1 MNKKR
6 DLPTLGGA
14 QTSRSEK
21 EVFAL
26 VDLNTFVVAVFCL
39 IDDRLKDLGRLRTR
53 GPAPT
58 LCDSEVL
65 TIEVVGEFL
74 GLDEDKELFAY
85 FRRHYAHFFPNLL
98 RVHRTTFSRQ
108 AANLWKAK
116 ECLWQN
122 LLAETPHDPGF
133 ALADSFP
140 LPACLFARA
149 YRCRRFKGEASFGK
163 DTLLKQTFYGFRVH
177 ARVCWPGVITRISIA
192 PANAHELSVVP
203 ELTEWTGGMLVGDR
217 NYHSPK
223 TKEELAQMGIELLA
237 PCSSKKRDPS
247 PKRSALLS
255 RFRYRIDTVFSQLV
269 GRYSIKR
276 VWARDL
282 WHLMSRLLRKVLSHT
297 VAFLLNHQ
305 RGNPPL
311 RLSKLLI

>member
-1 MNKKR
+1 
-6 DLPTLGGA
+6 
-14 QTSRSEK
+14 
-21 EVFAL
+21 
-26 VDLNTFVVAVFCL
+26 VDLSTFIVAVFCL
-39 IDDRLKDLGRLRTR
+39 IDDRLKGLGRLRAR

-74 GLDEDKELFAY
+74 GIDEDTELFAY

-116 ECLWQN
+116 ERLWQE
-122 LLAETPHDPGF
+122 LVSGSPHDPGF

-149 YRCRRFKGEASFGK
+149 YRCRRFKGEAAFGK

-177 ARVCWPGVITRISIA
+177 ARVCWPGVITRISVA
-192 PANAHELSVVP
+192 PADAHELSVVP
-203 ELTEWTGGMLVGDR
+203 ELTERTFGLIVGDR
-217 NYHSPK
+217 NYHSPN
-223 TKEELAQMGIELLA
+223 TKEELVRMGIELLA
-237 PCSSKKRDPS
+237 PYSSKKKDPA
-247 PKRSALLS
+247 PRKSAFLS
-255 RFRYRIDTVFSQLV
+255 RLRYRIDTVFSQLV
-269 GRYSIKR
+269 VRYSVKR

-282 WHLMSRLLRKVLSHT
+282 WHLASRLLRKVLSHT

-305 RGNPPL
+305 VGNPPL
-311 RLSKLLI
+311 QLAKLLI